1 MTNRVQQLLNAMEWN
16 RRAYN
21 SASKRGDDANAARY
35 NANMVKLNGAIIAA
49 TSWIKFHCNDE
60 LEA

>member
-1 MTNRVQQLLNAMEWN
+1 VTNRVQQLLNAMEWN

-35 NANMVKLNGAIIAA
+35 NANMVKLNGAIIA
-49 TSWIKFHCNDE
+49 TQQEGNV
-60 LEA
+60 L